1 MKSILILAC
10 PDLRQIAVA
19 FDVHLAEIGVPL
31 ATGLRI
37 IAAPRSLLLEDL
49 PHYIKSLRVSHIGL
63 VPSLIEATMVAVEDD
78 PETFPLRYI
87 CSGGEKMSDT
97 VC

>member
-1 MKSILILAC
+1 M
-10 PDLRQIAVA
+10 
-19 FDVHLAEIGVPL
+19 PL

-49 PHYIKSLRVSHIGL
+49 PHYIKCLRVSHIGL

-97 VC
+97 VCRTFVEFHLRHTYCYPDPR